1 MRDFLRAIR
10 KRLGTGDGDAVQSIS
25 NLQSLILLI
34 IPLLYFC
41 TLARSLVLGDPTEY
55 TLVAHVLGIAH
66 PPGYAFFTLV
76 GKLFQTLIPVGSIP
90 WRMHLLSAF
99 SATLAALFAFGLLRS
114 ILPRRHG
121 TDRRAMGVSAALFAA
136 LTLATGADVWQHAI
150 HANPHIVSATFLVAN
165 LFFLTRWWALQHP
178 APSDAGSPAPRD
190 DRWLLVF
197 CVSAGLGI
205 THHPLTAVSFPAY
218 AVFILVV
225 QPRILLEGRTLLK
238 MVAGALLGLSL
249 WLYYPIR
256 SAMEPVFG
264 PHNMDTLQG
273 FLDHVLARGLTE
285 SLPFFGWRDQP
296 LRALVFWTLARLQY
310 SLTTLFLALVGI
322 VWLWRGA
329 RRPLLTLYGL
339 AFLCNYTF
347 VINLRAQDV
356 MAYALGLFMLV
367 ALFSGVGLYSL
378 LLRVRQRAGLGRA
391 ATALL
396 LAALFLLGPVLQIA
410 RNLPHISLQQYDEG
424 RDHVEAVFEFF
435 EDRGEGAVLL
445 HNWEYMTPMWYARF
459 VEQRWPDPDDVRPE
473 FVSTQ
478 RPWLESVFAYLPGGP
493 VYINS
498 YRGEIVSAG
507 FRLRP
512 RGPFYEV
519 VEPGES
525 SLPPELTPLPDTGA
539 PDKIALTGYALPQRE
554 VRAGQIVPLTLAMRA
569 DETLQE
575 VIVPS
580 LRLGTGAEAIDYT
593 FTTDHHLLTTLWL
606 PGEVIVERFDLALP
620 HDLPSG
626 TYPLSL
632 RLKNLSADRFS
643 DFEIQL
649 GDLQVTGQDHPLAMA
664 HLLANFRQ
672 RVGLSGAW
680 AGQGFDWR
688 HAPWDEPLLAAP
700 GESLNLVLQWQSLA
714 RAEES
719 YTIFVHLIDAAN
731 RPLVTLDYT
740 PLGGAAPTHLWIPK
754 WLPGQRL
761 LDPYR
766 VPLNTPPGDYYL
778 EVGLYEMTGGRR
790 LHRADAQGNLVG
802 DRIILGPVRVAE

>member
-1 MRDFLRAIR
+1 
-10 KRLGTGDGDAVQSIS
+10 
-25 NLQSLILLI
+25 
-34 IPLLYFC
+34 
-41 TLARSLVLGDPTEY
+41 
-55 TLVAHVLGIAH
+55 
-66 PPGYAFFTLV
+66 
-76 GKLFQTLIPVGSIP
+76 
-90 WRMHLLSAF
+90 
-99 SATLAALFAFGLLRS
+99 
-114 ILPRRHG
+114 
-121 TDRRAMGVSAALFAA
+121 
-136 LTLATGADVWQHAI
+136 
-150 HANPHIVSATFLVAN
+150 
-165 LFFLTRWWALQHP
+165 
-178 APSDAGSPAPRD
+178 
-190 DRWLLVF
+190 
-197 CVSAGLGI
+197 
-205 THHPLTAVSFPAY
+205 
-218 AVFILVV
+218 
-225 QPRILLEGRTLLK
+225 
-238 MVAGALLGLSL
+238 
-249 WLYYPIR
+249 
-256 SAMEPVFG
+256 
-264 PHNMDTLQG
+264 
-273 FLDHVLARGLTE
+273 
-285 SLPFFGWRDQP
+285 
-296 LRALVFWTLARLQY
+296 
-310 SLTTLFLALVGI
+310 
-322 VWLWRGA
+322 
-329 RRPLLTLYGL
+329 
-339 AFLCNYTF
+339 
-347 VINLRAQDV
+347 
-356 MAYALGLFMLV
+356 
-367 ALFSGVGLYSL
+367 
-378 LLRVRQRAGLGRA
+378 
-391 ATALL
+391 
-396 LAALFLLGPVLQIA
+396 
-410 RNLPHISLQQYDEG
+410 
-424 RDHVEAVFEFF
+424 
-435 EDRGEGAVLL
+435 
-445 HNWEYMTPMWYARF
+445 
-459 VEQRWPDPDDVRPE
+459 
-473 FVSTQ
+473 
-478 RPWLESVFAYLPGGP
+478 
-493 VYINS
+493 
-498 YRGEIVSAG
+498 
-507 FRLRP
+507 LRP

-519 VEPGES
+519 VEPGDS
-525 SLPPELTPLPDTGA
+525 SLPPELTHLANSGA
-539 PDKIALTGYALPQRE
+539 PGKIALAGYALPQRE

-649 GDLQVTGQDHPLAMA
+649 GDLQVTGQDHPPAMA